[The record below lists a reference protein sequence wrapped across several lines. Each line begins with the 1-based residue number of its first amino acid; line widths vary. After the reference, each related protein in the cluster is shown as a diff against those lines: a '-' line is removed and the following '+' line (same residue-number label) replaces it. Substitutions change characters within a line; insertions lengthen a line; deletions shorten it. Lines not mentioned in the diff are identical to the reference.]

1 MAKVLDV
8 LKISVLSIC
17 KRSGLNQAELAAK
30 IGIKPTQFSRQ
41 IGGKSD
47 VRMSALEGMAKALD
61 VPAFYLLMTEDE
73 RALWDAKAN
82 DPIEKRVESLERQIS
97 ELASKSRTPPPLG
110 HALPALEALAEEMQR
125 VIGDPASKKHERK
138 KGNG

>member
-1 MAKVLDV
+1 
-8 LKISVLSIC
+8 
-17 KRSGLNQAELAAK
+17 
-30 IGIKPTQFSRQ
+30 
-41 IGGKSD
+41 
-47 VRMSALEGMAKALD
+47 
-61 VPAFYLLMTEDE
+61 MTEDE